1 MKDDNNRAISYHD
14 KRLMKKVFNAWYF
27 NQVRKAVELR
37 VDCRYWYTLCSLWRD
52 TSACRR

>member
-27 NQVRKAVELR
+27 NQVRYVLAVH
-37 VDCRYWYTLCSLWRD
+37 YWYTLCSLWM
-52 TSACRR
+52 THLQVGGSSS